1 MAAKDI
7 IGKGKQFS
15 STYQPARKG
24 GRKPNILKKL
34 KSIGLSHDDIRA
46 ILENL
51 IMADKKKAQE
61 LLADPE
67 LPLMAVGYLS
77 AMMKD
82 IAKGSSVTME
92 AIMDRL
98 DGKAAQKVQAETTIK
113 SATPPAIYFGEEEPA
128 DPDKQEE

>member
-82 IAKGSSVTME
+82 IQKGHSITLE

-113 SATPPAIYFGEEEPA
+113 NATPPAIYFGEEEPA

>member
-34 KSIGLSHDDIRA
+34 KAIGLSHDDIRA

-113 SATPPAIYFGEEEPA
+113 NATPPAIYFGEEEPA

>member
-34 KSIGLSHDDIRA
+34 KAIGLSHDDIRA

-113 SATPPAIYFGEEEPA
+113 NATPPAIYFGEEKTA

>member
-113 SATPPAIYFGEEEPA
+113 NATPPAIYFGEEGPA

>member
-34 KSIGLSHDDIRA
+34 KAVGLSHDDIRA

-77 AMMKD
+77 AMLKD
-82 IAKGSSVTME
+82 IQKGHSITLE

-113 SATPPAIYFGEEEPA
+113 SATPPAIYFGEEETT

>member
-34 KSIGLSHDDIRA
+34 KAVGLSHDDIRA

-82 IAKGSSVTME
+82 IQKGHSITLE

-113 SATPPAIYFGEEEPA
+113 NATPPAIYFGEEEPE

>member
-34 KSIGLSHDDIRA
+34 KAVGLSHDDIRA

-67 LPLMAVGYLS
+67 LPLMVCDDEGHTE
-77 AMMKD
+77 
-82 IAKGSSVTME
+82 G
-92 AIMDRL
+92 
-98 DGKAAQKVQAETTIK
+98 AQHHARGHHGQA
-113 SATPPAIYFGEEEPA
+113 
-128 DPDKQEE
+128 

>member
-34 KSIGLSHDDIRA
+34 KAIGLSHDDIRA

-113 SATPPAIYFGEEEPA
+113 NATPPAIYFGKEEPA